1 MNSTGLILGQTSP
14 QPGKARP
21 RARPPWQS
29 CAETLGELKNQKRGR
44 DTVSL
49 SR

>member
-1 MNSTGLILGQTSP
+1 MNSTGLILTQTSP

-21 RARPPWQS
+21 RWQS
-29 CAETLGELKNQKRGR
+29 CAETLGDLKIQKRAR

-49 SR
+49 SH